1 LLYCHTLQ
9 SEKLVSGSLKKT
21 EVLIAFDVVIVY
33 LKHIQLY
40 LEQGVYM
47 FLNRSTLKTS
57 IVAFAVSALSVFG
70 NETLSEDFSQ
80 AVSATAEI
88 FSNRVDDDANTR
100 IKVQGLRLNGQDI
113 PLSTLW
119 TNEIINKLNTSFR
132 EVAIQPADF
141 QQLTGSASTKEWEN
155 EYLLIGQVT
164 TSANT
169 VHLSVKLIDKNR
181 ESVIASNN
189 MSIEKTEELMPL
201 LISTGGDG
209 ATIADAF
216 EPDDRTSPREI
227 TAGQNYDGH
236 TLTENDEDWFLIN
249 GGDTPQQVTVSTESD
264 IDTYIELYDSEN
276 LSTELTG
283 NDDGGTNHNAMVSF
297 IAKPDSSYYIKVRGY
312 DSDVSGAYT
321 LQTVSEEYSE
331 PEDEPN
337 NTLNTAYE
345 IPFGENHESGLLPSD
360 DDYFLIGLPRRTD
373 EESLVTFQ
381 TQSNLDTKMA
391 LYTADGEFLSED
403 DDGGEGK
410 NARITTPVGNRDA
423 FIVRVYPYDNSVTGP
438 YELVSSIEE
447 PQTVDFGEVYNGT
460 ISDENNAELLQLNI
474 PESIDGSQ
482 IVIQT
487 LSSLDTKI
495 ALYDDTGQTIATDD
509 DSGAESN
516 AMVSWDVTGGE
527 VLLIEVTPYDSTERG
542 PYQLKH
548 SIR

>member
-1 LLYCHTLQ
+1 
-9 SEKLVSGSLKKT
+9 
-21 EVLIAFDVVIVY
+21 
-33 LKHIQLY
+33 
-40 LEQGVYM
+40 M
-47 FLNRSTLKTS
+47 FLNRSTLKAS
-57 IVAFAVSALSVFG
+57 IVAFAVSAVSILG

-100 IKVQGLRLNGQDI
+100 IKVQGLRMNGQDI
-113 PLSTLW
+113 PLSTIW
-119 TNEIINKLNTSFR
+119 TNEIINTLNTSFR

-155 EYLLIGQVT
+155 EFLLTGQVT
-164 TSANT
+164 AASNT
-169 VHLSVKLIDKNR
+169 VHLSVKLIDANR

-189 MSIEKTEELMPL
+189 MSLEKTEDLMPL
-201 LISTGGDG
+201 LITTDGGG
-209 ATIADAF
+209 TTIADPF
-216 EPDDRTSPREI
+216 EPDDRTNPRVI

-236 TLTENDEDWFLIN
+236 TLTENDEDWFQID

-264 IDTYIELYDSEN
+264 MDTYIELYSSGN
-276 LSTELTG
+276 SSTELTS
-283 NDDGGTNHNAMVSF
+283 NDDGGTNRNAQVSF
-297 IAKPDSSYYIKVRGY
+297 IAEPDSSYYITVRGY

-321 LQTVSEEYSE
+321 LRTVAEEYTE

-337 NTLNTAYE
+337 NTISTAYE
-345 IPFGENHESGLLPSD
+345 IPFGVNHESGLTPSD
-360 DDYFLIGLPRRTD
+360 DDYFLINLPRRTD

-391 LYTADGEFLSED
+391 LYTAEGEFLSED

-447 PQTVDFGEVYNGT
+447 PQTVNFGEVYNGT
-460 ISDENNAELLQLNI
+460 ISDENNAELIRLKV
-474 PESIDGSQ
+474 PDSIEGSQ

-495 ALYDDTGQTIATDD
+495 ALYDDTGQTLISDD

-516 AMVSWDVTGGE
+516 AMVSWEVTGGE
-527 VLLIEVTPYDSTERG
+527 VLLIEVTPYDSSERG
-542 PYQLKH
+542 PYELTH